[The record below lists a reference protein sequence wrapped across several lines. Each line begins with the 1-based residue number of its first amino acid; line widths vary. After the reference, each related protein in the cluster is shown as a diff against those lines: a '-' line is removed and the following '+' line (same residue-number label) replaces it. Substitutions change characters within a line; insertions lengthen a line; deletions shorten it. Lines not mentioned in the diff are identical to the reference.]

1 MTGTHRPQINFTSS
15 SSVPNLSP
23 HPIFSHPS
31 LSRTQKHKIAMTLH
45 STLLTVGIL
54 VVFCIV
60 LFTTLDKTDQAD
72 LMNPTITS
80 VTPSFQPPSA
90 VFDIHSIF
98 ASDTALMS
106 RILEEIPGVDDSHPL
121 PLPYVVC
128 NTDTTLLG
136 IDRLKSIS
144 DYFDYP
150 QSDLHVYQNLHNS
163 DDATCVIVVLS
174 VMDAKSTPDTFVLHP
189 ITPWMKFPPNF
200 TSNLEGGVYDDT
212 SR

>member
-1 MTGTHRPQINFTSS
+1 VDLNHLTGTHRPQITFTSS
-15 SSVPNLSP
+15 SSVLNLSP

-80 VTPSFQPPSA
+80 VKPSFQPPSA

-144 DYFDYP
+144 DFFDYP

-163 DDATCVIVVLS
+163 DDATSCYPTW
-174 VMDAKSTPDTFVLHP
+174 TPSPLQ
-189 ITPWMKFPPNF
+189 TPSFFTPLPFP
-200 TSNLEGGVYDDT
+200 
-212 SR
+212 

>member
-1 MTGTHRPQINFTSS
+1 
-15 SSVPNLSP
+15 
-23 HPIFSHPS
+23 
-31 LSRTQKHKIAMTLH
+31 
-45 STLLTVGIL
+45 
-54 VVFCIV
+54 
-60 LFTTLDKTDQAD
+60 
-72 LMNPTITS
+72 
-80 VTPSFQPPSA
+80 
-90 VFDIHSIF
+90 
-98 ASDTALMS
+98 MS

-144 DYFDYP
+144 DFFDYP

-174 VMDAKSTPDTFVLHP
+174 DMDAKSTPDTFVLHP
-189 ITPWMKFPPNF
+189 ITPNMKFPPNF